1 MEFVFSKK
9 ALSDLEQIWL
19 YSTERW
25 GVSQAD
31 RYYQLI
37 LDEINYICK
46 NIHSGKPMDHVRKGY
61 RATKPKSHLIFYRVV
76 KNTVEVGRILH
87 EGMDVEGRV

>member
-19 YSTERW
+19 YSAERW

-46 NIHSGKPMDHVRKGY
+46 NIHSGKSMDHVRKGY
-61 RATKPKSHLIFYRVV
+61 RATKVKSHLIFYRVV
-76 KNTVEVGRILH
+76 KNTVEVVRILH